1 MPTRIR
7 GRPNGPLRAGRA
19 HTATKLLVSDDEAR
33 ITTIAEAVTREL
45 FWLIPHD
52 RGAEISVRDRK
63 VTVTLGEPVA
73 DAVSGG

>member
-1 MPTRIR
+1 MGDPT
-7 GRPNGPLRAGRA
+7 GPRSSTDAL

-73 DAVSGG
+73 EALVGD